1 MFKFASII
9 TPVPFSK
16 YGVLQ
21 IAFVFILFLNFILSM
36 SYLLCE
42 NDDSAKYVGNNT
54 EKQQGFQSNSLK
66 MPLMIAST
74 IMLISSCLVFY
85 ILIYRARTNDLV
97 GNLRIRKRTASLK
110 VAFLS
115 WILTGMETILRL
127 IGLFDYTDHALPE
140 HYVPWQAIL
149 CYHLL
154 VLIQRTV
161 QSESQLLIRYIVIMR
176 E

>member
-1 MFKFASII
+1 M
-9 TPVPFSK
+9 PVPFNR

-36 SYLLCE
+36 SYILCE
-42 NDDSAKYVGNNT
+42 NDDSRKYAGKN
-54 EKQQGFQSNSLK
+54 QQGFQSSSLI

-85 ILIYRARTNDLV
+85 ILVYRARTNDLV
-97 GNLRIRKRTASLK
+97 GNLRIRKSTASFK

-115 WILTGMETILRL
+115 WILTGMETILRF
-127 IGLFDYTDHALPE
+127 IGLFHYADDALPE
-140 HYVPWQAIL
+140 HYHKVPWQAVL

-161 QSESQLLIRYIVIMR
+161 QSESQLLIRYIAIMR

>member
-1 MFKFASII
+1 MIALNMSGII
-9 TPVPFSK
+9 QKSNKDF
-16 YGVLQ
+16 
-21 IAFVFILFLNFILSM
+21 N
-36 SYLLCE
+36 
-42 NDDSAKYVGNNT
+42 
-54 EKQQGFQSNSLK
+54 NSLI

-85 ILIYRARTNDLV
+85 ILIYRTRTNDLV
-97 GNLRIRKRTASLK
+97 GNLRIRKRTASFK

-161 QSESQLLIRYIVIMR
+161 QSESQLLIRLHCYYERIMSFH
-176 E
+176 